1 MVVRDLFRECVGRL
15 KAAHIES
22 ATLDAR
28 LIIEHVLHKKELFVV
43 KYPQAEVSKEDA
55 IRIYEK
61 TAMRCQ
67 HKPLAYLIGVRE
79 FMGLEFWV
87 NEQVLIPRPDS
98 ELLVETVL
106 EECKKNPHK
115 KEILDI
121 GTGSGAL
128 AISVAYYAE
137 NVFVQG
143 IDISPGA
150 IEVAQKNAQK
160 NDVEHAVSFFVC
172 DILKEDPK
180 KIYDIVLSNPP
191 YIRPA
196 VIQTLESDVKDYEP
210 MSALCGGEDGLNF
223 YRAIAKRAKTWL
235 KRPGFLALEIG
246 YDQAEDVQN
255 LLKAEGFSAVTC
267 YHDLADNPRVVI
279 GRVS

>member
-43 KYPQAEVSKEDA
+43 KYPKVEVSKEDA
-55 IRIYEK
+55 RCIYEK
-61 TAMRCQ
+61 IAMRCQ

-79 FMGLEFWV
+79 FMGLEFLV

-106 EECKKNPHK
+106 EECKKDPHK

-128 AISVAYYAE
+128 AVSVAYYAE
-137 NVFVQG
+137 NVLVQG

-160 NDVEHAVSFFVC
+160 NGVEHAVSFLVC

-180 KIYDIVLSNPP
+180 KTYDIVLSNPP

-210 MSALCGGEDGLNF
+210 MSALCGGEDGLDF

-235 KRPGFLALEIG
+235 NRPGFLALEIG

-267 YHDLADNPRVVI
+267 YHDLADNPRVVT
-279 GRVS
+279 GRVG